1 MTKNREMHNWY
12 SERAK
17 LLQEIAIEQPIA
29 TDSIRINFKKLD
41 GDKSVMYIQIYYE
54 NGKQKRIQIPM
65 SDDVLAF
72 SMFEQWL
79 TYINT
84 AWCCGSASVTVDNE
98 DEKTTL
104 SFEPVIHRDKHKFKH
119 MINDIFETAYFYV
132 YSSKKKRIV
141 LSAYID
147 SFFFFDHLDCMMKKF
162 IKENEIFKPTENEEE
177 IIYSKDD

>member
-72 SMFEQWL
+72 SMFEQ
-79 TYINT
+79 
-84 AWCCGSASVTVDNE
+84 
-98 DEKTTL
+98 
-104 SFEPVIHRDKHKFKH
+104 
-119 MINDIFETAYFYV
+119 
-132 YSSKKKRIV
+132 
-141 LSAYID
+141 
-147 SFFFFDHLDCMMKKF
+147 
-162 IKENEIFKPTENEEE
+162 
-177 IIYSKDD
+177 